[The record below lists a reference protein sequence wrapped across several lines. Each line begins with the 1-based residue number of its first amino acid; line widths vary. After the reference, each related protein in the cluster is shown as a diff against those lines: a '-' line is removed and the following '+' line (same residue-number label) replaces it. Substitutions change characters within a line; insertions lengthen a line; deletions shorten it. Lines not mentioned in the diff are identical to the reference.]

1 MPHFR
6 ACIAR
11 LLEGLH
17 SYHLTLHTSP
27 DLACTPM
34 HPEFPLEPGLIH
46 LNHAA
51 VGPWPRRTA
60 EAVHRFAE
68 ANLRAGSRDYPAWTR
83 EETRLRGLLA
93 RLINAPSPEDIALLK
108 NTSEAL
114 SVVAYGLDWVRGDN
128 VVFPREEFPSNRL
141 VWESLEPRFGVEARR
156 VDLAGAV
163 DPEAALIEAMDA
175 NTRLLSVS
183 AVQYASGLRL
193 DLERLG
199 AACRKRDVLF
209 CVDAIQQLG
218 ALPFD
223 AQACHADFVAAD
235 GHKWML
241 GPEGLAVFYVRAGIR
256 DWLKLNQFGWHM
268 VEALGDYDRTDWEP
282 AASARRFE
290 CGSPN
295 MLAIHALAASLD
307 LLLGTGLEN
316 IAESISG
323 KISYLIDSLESKG
336 FDILTPKAAARRAGI
351 LTFRRPGQ
359 DMAALHQRLMAAGVL
374 CAHRGGG
381 VRFSPHFYT
390 PQADL
395 DAALDLL

>member
-128 VVFPREEFPSNRL
+128 VVFPGRSSRPTA
-141 VWESLEPRFGVEARR
+141 W
-156 VDLAGAV
+156 
-163 DPEAALIEAMDA
+163 
-175 NTRLLSVS
+175 
-183 AVQYASGLRL
+183 SGSRWS
-193 DLERLG
+193 
-199 AACRKRDVLF
+199 
-209 CVDAIQQLG
+209 
-218 ALPFD
+218 P
-223 AQACHADFVAAD
+223 
-235 GHKWML
+235 
-241 GPEGLAVFYVRAGIR
+241 GLA
-256 DWLKLNQFGWHM
+256 
-268 VEALGDYDRTDWEP
+268 
-282 AASARRFE
+282 S
-290 CGSPN
+290 
-295 MLAIHALAASLD
+295 
-307 LLLGTGLEN
+307 
-316 IAESISG
+316 
-323 KISYLIDSLESKG
+323 
-336 FDILTPKAAARRAGI
+336 
-351 LTFRRPGQ
+351 RPGGWISP
-359 DMAALHQRLMAAGVL
+359 ARWTRRLH
-374 CAHRGGG
+374 
-381 VRFSPHFYT
+381 
-390 PQADL
+390 
-395 DAALDLL
+395 

>member
-1 MPHFR
+1 
-6 ACIAR
+6 
-11 LLEGLH
+11 
-17 SYHLTLHTSP
+17 
-27 DLACTPM
+27 M

-51 VGPWPRRTA
+51 VGPWPVRTA
-60 EAVHRFAE
+60 QAVQRFAE
-68 ANLRAGSRDYPAWTR
+68 ANMREGSRAYLQWMK
-83 EETRLRGLLA
+83 EEQRLRELLA
-93 RLINAPSPEDIALLK
+93 QFINAPSPDDIALLK

-114 SVVAYGLDWVRGDN
+114 SVAAYGLDWKPGDN
-128 VVFPREEFPSNRL
+128 VVCPSEEFPSNRL
-141 VWESLEPRFGVEARR
+141 VWQSLEPRFGVQTRL
-156 VDLAGAV
+156 VDLAQSP
-163 DPEAALIEAMDA
+163 DPEVALIEALDA

-199 AACRKRDVLF
+199 EACRARGVLF

-223 AQACHADFVAAD
+223 AQACQADFVAAD

-241 GPEGLAVFYVRAGIR
+241 GPEGLALFYVRPVIR
-256 DWLKLNQFGWHM
+256 DRLKLNQYGWHM
-268 VEALGDYDRTDWEP
+268 VEDLGDYDRMDWAP
-282 AASARRFE
+282 ARSARRFE

-307 LLLGTGLEN
+307 LLLETGLEN
-316 IAESISG
+316 ISNVISG
-323 KISYLIDSLESKG
+323 KIEYLIDSIESKG
-336 FDILTPKAAARRAGI
+336 FEILSPKAPARRAGI
-351 LTFRRPGQ
+351 LTFRREDE
-359 DMAALHQRLMAAGVL
+359 DMAKLYQRLMEAGVL

-390 PQADL
+390 PEADL
-395 DAALDLL
+395 DAALKLL

>member
-1 MPHFR
+1 
-6 ACIAR
+6 
-11 LLEGLH
+11 
-17 SYHLTLHTSP
+17 
-27 DLACTPM
+27 M

-51 VGPWPRRTA
+51 VGPWPARTA
-60 EAVHRFAE
+60 QAVQRFAE
-68 ANLRAGSRDYPAWTR
+68 ANMREGSRAYLQWMK
-83 EETRLRGLLA
+83 EEQRLRELLA

-114 SVVAYGLDWVRGDN
+114 SMVAYGLDWTSGDN
-128 VVFPREEFPSNRL
+128 VVCPSEEFPSNRL
-141 VWESLEPRFGVEARR
+141 VWQSLQPRFGVQTRL
-156 VDLAGAV
+156 VDLAQSP
-163 DPEAALIEAMDA
+163 DPEAALIEALDG

-199 AACRKRDVLF
+199 AACRARGVLF

-223 AQACHADFVAAD
+223 AQACQADFVAAD

-241 GPEGLAVFYVRAGIR
+241 GPEGLALFYVRPEIR
-256 DWLKLNQFGWHM
+256 DRLKLNQYGWHM
-268 VEALGDYDRTDWEP
+268 VEHLGDYDRMDWAP
-282 AASARRFE
+282 ARSARRFE

-307 LLLGTGLEN
+307 LLLETGLEN
-316 IAESISG
+316 IANVISG
-323 KISYLIDSLESKG
+323 KIEYLIDSIESKG
-336 FDILTPKAAARRAGI
+336 FEILSPKASARRAGI
-351 LTFRRPGQ
+351 LTFRHEGQ
-359 DMAALHQRLMAAGVL
+359 DMGKLYQRLMEAGVL

-390 PQADL
+390 PEAAL